1 MKKLIILFL
10 SLMLAGP
17 ALTYLQA
24 QQIHASV
31 NTSGGNAS
39 GTGGSVSYSVGQV
52 FNTTAFGTNGSVS
65 EGVQQPFEISVLSGM
80 DITGIDLYYA
90 VYPNPTSGKLTLKL
104 DASTTPDIR
113 SMRYQLY
120 DVNGKMLQNDR
131 LTEYETS
138 IEMSNFNSATYFL
151 KVTKN
156 NKEVKL
162 FKIIKN

>member
-65 EGVQQPFEISVLSGM
+65 EGVQQPFEISVLSGV

>member
-65 EGVQQPFEISVLSGM
+65 EGVQQPFEISVFTGVK
-80 DITGIDLYYA
+80 DIKAIDLYYA
-90 VYPNPTSGKLTLKL
+90 AYPNPTSGKLTLKI
-104 DASTTPDIR
+104 DNFEPNSFTF
-113 SMRYQLY
+113 QLS
-120 DVNGKMLQNDR
+120 DVNGKTLRNDK
-131 LTEYETS
+131 LTEKETV
-138 IEMSNFNSATYFL
+138 IDMSELKSAPYFL
-151 KVTKN
+151 KVTNSK
-156 NKEVKL
+156 KEVKT
-162 FKIIKN
+162 FKIIKH

>member
-1 MKKLIILFL
+1 M
-10 SLMLAGP
+10 S
-17 ALTYLQA
+17 Y
-24 QQIHASV
+24 
-31 NTSGGNAS
+31 
-39 GTGGSVSYSVGQV
+39 YSVGQV
-52 FNTTAFGTNGSVS
+52 SNTTAFGTNGLVS

>member
-17 ALTYLQA
+17 AFTYMQA
-24 QQIHASV
+24 QQLHASV
-31 NTSGGNAS
+31 NSSGGNAS

>member
-31 NTSGGNAS
+31 NASGGNAS

>member
-31 NTSGGNAS
+31 NASGGNAS

-65 EGVQQPFEISVLSGM
+65 EGVQQPFEISVLSGV